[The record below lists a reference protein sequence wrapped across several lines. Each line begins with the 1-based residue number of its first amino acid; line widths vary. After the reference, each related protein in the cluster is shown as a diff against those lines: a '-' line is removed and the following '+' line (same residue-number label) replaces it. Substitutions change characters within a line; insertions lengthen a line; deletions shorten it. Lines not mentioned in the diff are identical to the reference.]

1 MSLYNY
7 GRGQAAVQKRVV
19 DAWAILQ
26 KTTAAFQKLKE
37 KEGREEKNIKEV
49 VANTNV
55 WHL

>member
-1 MSLYNY
+1 ME
-7 GRGQAAVQKRVV
+7 GEAAVQKRVV

-26 KTTAAFQKLKE
+26 KTTAAFQRLKE